1 MSKKSKIKIDGILNL
16 EKIPLHK
23 HDASIICE
31 DESLIEEL
39 EVILKETGLLPADRL
54 KEFLIKNEKNID
66 IGKVVI
72 LTAVRCQQYIDAIKM
87 EIGSNQYTKMHIAA
101 LKGNMKSLEK
111 SIKDL
116 KYYYKKMNEEYLSY
130 IKYDKNNKD
139 YNVRIYNSNEIIRNQ
154 DKSDNIERFNDID
167 RNIFKENDINNIF
180 SILAIG
186 DIPRI
191 FPDKE
196 LGNIILI
203 SIESKIANKV
213 GKIKFNRS
221 TQTEDIQEAAQKT
234 LEDNQ
239 KLPEIEDILNEELL
253 KYTKY
258 IDLDKF
264 LLICAYRLREQLD
277 TADNIDQ
284 SLYKKLLEGI
294 EKSVDKKAKIFYISK
309 YYDDKFKEEV
319 VQYSSEEL
327 KTDLERFVDEEYWS
341 YEKLNE
347 EKRKILEG
355 SANLDDY
362 STELIKIMN
371 ISKYEI
377 EKAMELNLENFISGV
392 RILNYN
398 IEKIA
403 NSMANHSNLPI
414 EETVVRLYKNGNI
427 SRQDIIFLYKNGV
440 IDNEIFESISNE
452 IDFSQEIN
460 LDEMKGKYFELKQTK
475 GNSEKEDILVSEIE
489 LYKSIIFDKKTSE
502 EQKKIADEMMY
513 DIYDNENAIIYFFD
527 KGLIPLE
534 VVADWTGEDFVE
546 KLYNKKS
553 INLEKVETL
562 YIKEKVSKK
571 FLEKKILE
579 SDLTEEQMISY
590 IRKKYISQ
598 ENIIKIFEENAI
610 YSAEADKLF
619 EDGIILKQTYETIK
633 NRDLS
638 KLADNAGNP
647 FEGGIKEIEEDEDII
662 EIPKENSTRSRI
674 KREYDNDEYVDVE
687 IYLPNTTSKS
697 EIRGEKGKK
706 GKGSTGG
713 GKSKKLINPL
723 VRDEFLRALK
733 RKLPRD
739 VNYDGMGE
747 KNPFYNYNFFII
759 KANKDEKEI
768 KRDDIIIAERFYVD
782 RETRDE
788 FATDN
793 ATYVMRYEDYLI
805 LQGKQKE
812 NEIKNKREA
821 IKEVEGAIYVVNH
834 RSGTWAKNLLKAIT
848 QAKFGKGLKSVLDRN
863 TREKMIKW
871 LSESYSDDE
880 FLKIWDIATRM
891 DRDEEFTYVKRN
903 GKYVK
908 INNLGTNADDTESR

>member
-1 MSKKSKIKIDGILNL
+1 
-16 EKIPLHK
+16 
-23 HDASIICE
+23 
-31 DESLIEEL
+31 
-39 EVILKETGLLPADRL
+39 
-54 KEFLIKNEKNID
+54 
-66 IGKVVI
+66 
-72 LTAVRCQQYIDAIKM
+72 
-87 EIGSNQYTKMHIAA
+87 
-101 LKGNMKSLEK
+101 
-111 SIKDL
+111 
-116 KYYYKKMNEEYLSY
+116 
-130 IKYDKNNKD
+130 
-139 YNVRIYNSNEIIRNQ
+139 
-154 DKSDNIERFNDID
+154 
-167 RNIFKENDINNIF
+167 
-180 SILAIG
+180 
-186 DIPRI
+186 
-191 FPDKE
+191 
-196 LGNIILI
+196 
-203 SIESKIANKV
+203 
-213 GKIKFNRS
+213 
-221 TQTEDIQEAAQKT
+221 
-234 LEDNQ
+234 
-239 KLPEIEDILNEELL
+239 
-253 KYTKY
+253 
-258 IDLDKF
+258 
-264 LLICAYRLREQLD
+264 
-277 TADNIDQ
+277 
-284 SLYKKLLEGI
+284 
-294 EKSVDKKAKIFYISK
+294 
-309 YYDDKFKEEV
+309 
-319 VQYSSEEL
+319 
-327 KTDLERFVDEEYWS
+327 
-341 YEKLNE
+341 
-347 EKRKILEG
+347 
-355 SANLDDY
+355 
-362 STELIKIMN
+362 
-371 ISKYEI
+371 
-377 EKAMELNLENFISGV
+377 
-392 RILNYN
+392 
-398 IEKIA
+398 
-403 NSMANHSNLPI
+403 
-414 EETVVRLYKNGNI
+414 
-427 SRQDIIFLYKNGV
+427 
-440 IDNEIFESISNE
+440 
-452 IDFSQEIN
+452 
-460 LDEMKGKYFELKQTK
+460 
-475 GNSEKEDILVSEIE
+475 
-489 LYKSIIFDKKTSE
+489 
-502 EQKKIADEMMY
+502 MMY

-662 EIPKENSTRSRI
+662 EIPKENSNRSRI

-697 EIRGEKGKK
+697 EIRGEKGEK

-723 VRDEFLRALK
+723 VRDEFLRVLK